1 MTDRISLPHL
11 PAELRRL
18 GSPAQY
24 RTLYTAALDGRIPA
38 EPGPNGRWTVSRDD
52 LPKIA
57 AALGGLRQG
66 TKPAVAA

>member
-1 MTDRISLPHL
+1 MTDRILLPHL

-24 RTLYTAALDGRIPA
+24 RALYTAALDGRIPA

-66 TKPAVAA
+66 IKPAVAA